1 MHTPKTKALEGH
13 VAEAG
18 LDLGRERQEEAPCAR
33 LADQGT
39 SWLSH
44 KSRCSRGRRAA
55 EPGAGARGAG
65 TLERFIKGIKGGR
78 KREHEV

>member
-1 MHTPKTKALEGH
+1 MQTPKTKALEEH

-18 LDLGRERQEEAPCAR
+18 LDLGRKGQEETPCAR
-33 LADQGT
+33 LADRGT
-39 SWLSH
+39 LWLSH

-55 EPGAGARGAG
+55 EPGAGAGGAG
-65 TLERFIKGIKGGR
+65 TLERFIKGIKGRR